1 MWENEKEMKE
11 TERKCQK
18 IWENERKWKK
28 MKENERKWKKMKENE
43 RTMKENER
51 KWKKIKENER
61 KFEMDGLDLEAD
73 CTWPLGRSMDSG
85 LWEDYVGYFCG
96 ATFPN
101 VKNNTSLSAFGALKL
116 INALTF
122 PNVKNNPSGFAFRG
136 AKRKGLR
143 SKP

>member
-1 MWENEKEMKE
+1 MKENE
-11 TERKCQK
+11 RK
-18 IWENERKWKK
+18 NERKWKNMK
-28 MKENERKWKKMKENE
+28 ENERKSKKIKENERKWKKMKENE
-43 RTMKENER
+43 W
-51 KWKKIKENER
+51 KWNKIKENER

-73 CTWPLGRSMDSG
+73 CTWHLGRSMDSG